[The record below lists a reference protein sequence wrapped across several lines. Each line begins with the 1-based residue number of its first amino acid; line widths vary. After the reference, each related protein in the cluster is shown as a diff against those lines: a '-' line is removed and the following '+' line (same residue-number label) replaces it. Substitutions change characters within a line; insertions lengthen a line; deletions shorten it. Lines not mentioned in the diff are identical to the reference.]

1 LKFVCVVGNK
11 KRKGTEYHV
20 DINRGS
26 VHTSQLQWVVLPPRH
41 THTAHTLSDSRVVVH
56 RASVIVVEAVEVVR
70 RPSERRSHHEVVV
83 DRVLLRNHPLGPTIR
98 ADRLIR
104 QPYPRLA
111 VPAVEVAVI
120 SLCVTVS
127 AREIC
132 RGVGGGGGGG
142 GVDRVN
148 MCVNGLNCALSLS
161 AWRMGACAQCVYVVC
176 FHACQAPSQV
186 KHRVEYKVVSE
197 RHAR

>member
-70 RPSERRSHHEVVV
+70 RPSERRSHHKVVV

-127 AREIC
+127 AREIG
-132 RGVGGGGGGG
+132 RGGGGGGG
-142 GVDRVN
+142 KSCKHV
-148 MCVNGLNCALSLS
+148 CEWFESLALSQPG
-161 AWRMGACAQCVYVVC
+161 AWARVHGVCTVCVRGLFSRMIRTKSS
-176 FHACQAPSQV
+176 QAPS
-186 KHRVEYKVVSE
+186 
-197 RHAR
+197 